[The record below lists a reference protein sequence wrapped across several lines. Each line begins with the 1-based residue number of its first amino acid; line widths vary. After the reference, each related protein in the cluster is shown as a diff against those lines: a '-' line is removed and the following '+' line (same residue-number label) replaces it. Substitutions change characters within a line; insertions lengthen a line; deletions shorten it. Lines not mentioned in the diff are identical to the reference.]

1 MKITVDLTRF
11 TKIQHDREFLKNR
24 DAIKNPLG
32 KCFYPGGASRGRIY
46 NWLTSPDGGVPLL
59 ALVPANAF
67 SWLANRSKVKQKRKN
82 WKETDKL
89 DSFSFIGFWK
99 TKILFCFLKFRAF
112 SITYFIL
119 FLYIYRREVYMFR
132 NW

>member
-46 NWLTSPDGGVPLL
+46 NWLTSPDGGVPRL

-67 SWLANRSKVKQKRKN
+67 SWLANRSKVKQKGRTGRKQIN
-82 WKETDKL
+82 WTPFHLFASGRQKYCLLFKVS
-89 DSFSFIGFWK
+89 SF
-99 TKILFCFLKFRAF
+99 
-112 SITYFIL
+112 
-119 FLYIYRREVYMFR
+119 
-132 NW
+132 